1 MSMKAIADAI
11 KENRPHLL
19 QSTLNTYL
27 SCISKV
33 ANSIDKPL
41 ATPDDLI
48 ENHAVILDTMKD
60 WKTSI
65 RQTKIAAIIVAI
77 DTRYINKEKE
87 QSPELIE
94 ALKAYRDQMT
104 IDSGVSNKK
113 KLKQEL
119 SESQKENMIPWEDVL
134 AKYNLMKKRAMPL
147 FKVARLDK
155 KEFFELQDFV
165 ILSCYVLIKPRRSQ
179 DFCDFKIRNIDLA
192 KDNYMLCPNLK
203 KDAQFVFN
211 SYKNASRSGSQ
222 KLTIPNELKKIILD
236 WTKKNPYDYLIVN
249 RLGGKIIQNKLTLI
263 LNNIFG
269 QKMASSLLRHSYATH
284 KVGHIDLE
292 ELQGIAEDMGQSDI
306 TTLLSY
312 AQKNDNDN
320 EKKKVET

>member
-19 QSTLNTYL
+19 QTTLNTYL

-41 ATPDDLI
+41 ATPDDLV
-48 ENHAVILDTMKD
+48 ENYELILDTMKD
-60 WKTSI
+60 WKVSI

-94 ALKAYRDQMT
+94 ALKAYRDQMA
-104 IDSGVSNKK
+104 IDSKASNKK
-113 KLKQEL
+113 KLKQNL
-119 SESQKENMIPWEDVL
+119 SDSQKENMIPWTDVL
-134 AKYNLMKKRAMPL
+134 AKYELMKKRAMPL

-165 ILSCYVLIKPRRSQ
+165 ILSCYVLIPPRRSQ
-179 DFCDFKIRNIDLA
+179 DYCDFKIRNIDLA
-192 KDNYMLCPNLK
+192 KDNYMLCPNARK
-203 KDAQFVFN
+203 EAQFVFN
-211 SYKNASRSGSQ
+211 SYKNASRSGAQ

-269 QKMASSLLRHSYATH
+269 KKMATSLLRHSFATH
-284 KVGHIDLE
+284 EVGDIDLQA
-292 ELQGIAEDMGQSDI
+292 LHDTAEAMGQSDI

-312 AQKNDNDN
+312 VQKNEN
-320 EKKKVET
+320 ELNES